1 MYKIKCP
8 DQPKSAL
15 GRYFHIDRQIPM
27 AEANGEE
34 QPRWNFVWKAKST
47 QSRSS
52 RGGIQSGKLGEL
64 HVDKEKDT
72 TSEIPELFLLDYILQ
87 DKSDGGS
94 SSLYSRR
101 DCHLNVTSNSA
112 SQPNSNL
119 DLLKSALKNRLQEV
133 SVYSNPLPIRTP
145 LERYSVRNA
154 FKIPS
159 LPSLSDVAIHAFV
172 VFRTVDTTDGSNKIN
187 WWSIEKNGRYII
199 LQQSPSIKEVS
210 ESVYDVERRKT
221 VRRLGPVKEL
231 TRANVNNTWLKGLF
245 ESIWETEQLNQPY
258 HLFTSNCQIFASFVF
273 EKVNDEGKKWS
284 TLISGIV
291 DSFGN
296 KKETIRPVIDANT
309 IKYHWIVQ
317 DSKYLI
323 YKALIENEHLS
334 EFQELLANYGTE
346 SINERD
352 SQGYTLLE
360 WAQAFTRGDVKMH
373 LLEKGAVES
382 ELIHRNV
389 FFIALQYW
397 NSKKQIND
405 NLKECLELD
414 YTDVN
419 ETGDTALHLALHGA
433 KWQIAKRILSENYAN
448 SVNSLG
454 EIPLHIAAK
463 SKGKMGLF
471 KKILNQTKSE
481 SVDKVD
487 KDGFTPLHWATF
499 VNPLRNDKIKL
510 LLDKGANINAQ
521 DTSDG
526 NTPLHF
532 ALMLQSITVTE
543 ILLKYISTNVGD
555 KVLDVNIK
563 NNDEQTALHWAAA
576 WPDIPVDLFKLILG
590 KYTDINAQDNNK
602 DTPLHAALM
611 GKSKTATKKLLKHD
625 AVDVNTGNIRKKTA
639 THFAAEWPDIPDKL
653 FKLILEKSVDIN
665 ATTDCGASNCGNCQC
680 HLTPLH
686 MALGTKSAVATRE
699 LLKHVK
705 LLDGKYVEDVDVN
718 AKDNHE
724 QTALYLAAMWAQI
737 PIELFTIILNK
748 STDINAKSKCEN
760 TPLSVALWNK
770 SETATRQLLQ
780 HVKWVDGKNFKDV
793 DVNIKNGEG
802 DTALHR
808 AAQWTDIPGDL
819 FKWILQKSTNVNAQN
834 KHGTTPLHFA
844 LWNKSKT
851 ATEELLKCDNLD
863 SNTKGFNNA
872 TALHLAT
879 SWPDIPRHCFRTIL
893 EKTADINATNI
904 HGETPL
910 LLALRGK
917 SVIASE
923 ELLGRLLLKGQV
935 SCISAE
941 INLIGTT
948 RNEYDVTA
956 LHCAA
961 SWPDIPEDI
970 FKKVLDQSIDINA
983 KTKCGATPL
992 HSALFNKSKTATEQ
1006 LLKHVKCVDGR
1017 EMEDVD
1023 VNIKGFKS
1031 DAALHVAVQWSDIP
1045 LDFLK
1050 SILEKTTDINAS
1062 NDDGETPLKLADICK
1077 LNKEAFKLLQHRS
1090 TSLILL
1096 CNKESEY
1103 ND

>member
-1 MYKIKCP
+1 MWSSGSTSSDLAKGK
-8 DQPKSAL
+8 
-15 GRYFHIDRQIPM
+15 
-27 AEANGEE
+27 E
-34 QPRWNFVWKAKST
+34 FVKNLLYV
-47 QSRSS
+47 Q
-52 RGGIQSGKLGEL
+52 

-119 DLLKSALKNRLQEV
+119 DILKSALKNRLLEV

-154 FKIPS
+154 LNIPS

-172 VFRTVDTTDGSNKIN
+172 VFKTMDTTDGSNKIIN

-199 LQQSPSIKEVS
+199 LQQSLYFKEVS

-231 TRANVNNTWLKGLF
+231 TKAYVNNRWLKGLF
-245 ESIWETEQLNQPY
+245 ASIWDTDQLNQPY
-258 HLFTSNCQIFASFVF
+258 HLFTSNCQIFASFIF
-273 EKVNDEGKKWS
+273 ENTNDEGKKWS

-291 DSFGN
+291 DSFGR

-309 IKYHWIVQ
+309 IKYHRVVQ
-317 DSKYLI
+317 DSKYPI
-323 YKALIENEHLS
+323 YKALIEKEDLP
-334 EFQELLANYGTE
+334 ELKDLLANYGTE

-360 WAQAFTRGDVKMH
+360 WAQAFTRRDVKMH

-382 ELIHRNV
+382 ELFHRNV

-397 NSKKQIND
+397 NYKKKDNN
-405 NLKECLELD
+405 NLKECVELD

-419 ETGDTALHLALHGA
+419 QTGDTAVHLALHGA
-433 KWQIAKRILSENYAN
+433 KWPIVKRILSENYAN

-463 SKGKMGLF
+463 SKGKIGLF

-487 KDGFTPLHWATF
+487 KDGFTPLHWAIF
-499 VNPLRNDKIKL
+499 VNPLRSDKIKL

-521 DTSDG
+521 DTSGG

-543 ILLKYISTNVGD
+543 ILLKYISKNVGD
-555 KVLDVNIK
+555 NKFLDVNIQ

-590 KYTDINAQDNNK
+590 KSTDINAQDNNK

-611 GKSKTATKKLLKHD
+611 GKSKTATKQLLKLQ
-625 AVDVNTGNIRKKTA
+625 AVDVNKTNIDKKTA
-639 THFAAEWPDIPDKL
+639 THLAALWSDIPEKL
-653 FKLILEKSVDIN
+653 FKLILEKSADIN
-665 ATTDCGASNCGNCQC
+665 ASSDCVASYCRNC
-680 HLTPLH
+680 HRTPLH
-686 MALGTKSAVATRE
+686 MALGSKSAVATRE

-718 AKDNHE
+718 AKDGHE
-724 QTALYLAAMWAQI
+724 QTALYWAAMWAQI

-748 STDINAKSKCEN
+748 SIDINAKSKCEN
-760 TPLSVALWNK
+760 TPLSIALWSK
-770 SETATRQLLQ
+770 SETATRQLLK
-780 HVKWVDGKNFKDV
+780 HIKWVDGKYLEDV
-793 DVNIKNGEG
+793 DVDIKLGEG
-802 DTALHR
+802 DIALHL

-834 KHGTTPLHFA
+834 KHGNTPLHFA
-844 LWNKSKT
+844 LWYKSKT

-863 SNTKGFNNA
+863 ANAKGFFNNA

-904 HGETPL
+904 HGESPL
-910 LLALRGK
+910 LLALVNQ

-923 ELLGRLLLKGQV
+923 ELLGRLLLEGQV
-935 SCISAE
+935 SGISAE
-941 INLIGTT
+941 INLIGAT
-948 RNEYDVTA
+948 RNEYDATA
-956 LHCAA
+956 LHYAVR
-961 SWPDIPEDI
+961 WPDIPEDI
-970 FKKVLDQSIDINA
+970 FKKVLHQSIDINA
-983 KTKCGATPL
+983 KTKCGDTPL
-992 HSALFNKSKTATEQ
+992 HSALFYKSKTATEQ

-1023 VNIKGFKS
+1023 VNIKWLKGN
-1031 DAALHVAVQWSDIP
+1031 AALHLAVRWSDIP
-1045 LDFLK
+1045 LDLLK
-1050 SILEKTTDINAS
+1050 GILEKTTDVNAP
-1062 NDDGETPLKLADICK
+1062 NDDGETPLNLADECK
-1077 LNKEAFKLLQHRS
+1077 LNKEAFKLLQHRVDS
-1090 TSLILL
+1090 TV
-1096 CNKESEY
+1096 
-1103 ND
+1103 

>member
-1 MYKIKCP
+1 MWSSGSTSSDLAKGK
-8 DQPKSAL
+8 
-15 GRYFHIDRQIPM
+15 
-27 AEANGEE
+27 E
-34 QPRWNFVWKAKST
+34 FVKNLLYV
-47 QSRSS
+47 Q
-52 RGGIQSGKLGEL
+52 

-119 DLLKSALKNRLQEV
+119 DILKSALKNRLLEV

-154 FKIPS
+154 LNIPS

-172 VFRTVDTTDGSNKIN
+172 VFKTVDTTDDSKIN
-187 WWSIEKNGRYII
+187 WWSIEKNGKYII
-199 LQQSPSIKEVS
+199 LQQSLCKQVS

-231 TRANVNNTWLKGLF
+231 TRAYVNNRWLKGLF
-245 ESIWETEQLNQPY
+245 ESIWKTGQLNQPY
-258 HLFTSNCQIFASFVF
+258 HLFFSNCQIFASFVF
-273 EKVNDEGKKWS
+273 EKTNDEGKKWS

-291 DSFGN
+291 DSFES

-317 DSKYLI
+317 DSKYPI
-323 YKALIENEHLS
+323 YKALIEKEDLP
-334 EFQELLANYGTE
+334 ELKDLLANYGTE

-360 WAQAFTRGDVKMH
+360 WVEAFTRENVKAH

-382 ELIHRNV
+382 ELFHRNV

-397 NSKKQIND
+397 NSKKQDNN
-405 NLKECLELD
+405 NLKECVELD

-419 ETGDTALHLALHGA
+419 QTGDTALHLALYGA
-433 KWQIAKRILSENYAN
+433 KWPIAKRILSENYAN

-454 EIPLHIAAK
+454 EVPLHIVAK
-463 SKGKMGLF
+463 SKGKIGLF
-471 KKILNQTKSE
+471 KKILNQTKFE
-481 SVDKVD
+481 NVDRVD
-487 KDGFTPLHWATF
+487 NFGFTPLHWATF
-499 VNPLRNDKIKL
+499 VNPLRNDIKIKL

-521 DTSDG
+521 NTSDG

-532 ALMLQSITVTE
+532 ALMLQSITGTE
-543 ILLKYISTNVGD
+543 ILLKYVSKNLGNT
-555 KVLDVNIK
+555 VLDVDIQ

-576 WPDIPVDLFKLILG
+576 WPDIPVDLLKLILG
-590 KYTDINAQDNNK
+590 KSANINVQNK
-602 DTPLHAALM
+602 IKETPLHAALM
-611 GKSKTATKKLLKHD
+611 NKSKTATKKLLKLQ
-625 AVDVNTGNIRKKTA
+625 AVDVKKGNIHKKTA
-639 THFAAEWPDIPDKL
+639 IHFASEWPGIPDKL
-653 FKLILEKSVDIN
+653 FKLILDKSVDIT
-665 ATTDCGASNCGNCQC
+665 ATTDCKNCP
-680 HLTPLH
+680 LTPLH
-686 MALGTKSAVATRE
+686 IALGSKSAVATRE

-718 AKDNHE
+718 AKDGHE

-748 STDINAKSKCEN
+748 SIDINAKSKCEN

-770 SETATRQLLQ
+770 SETATRQLLK
-780 HVKWVDGKNFKDV
+780 HVKCVDGKYLEDV
-793 DVNIKNGEG
+793 DVDIKNTAG
-802 DTALHR
+802 DIALHL

-834 KHGTTPLHFA
+834 QHGATPLHFA
-844 LWNKSKT
+844 LWHKSKT
-851 ATEELLKCDNLD
+851 ATEELFKCDKLDVNAKNL
-863 SNTKGFNNA
+863 SNA
-872 TALHLAT
+872 TALHMAT

-893 EKTADINATNI
+893 EKSADINATNI
-904 HGETPL
+904 HGNSPL
-910 LLALRGK
+910 LLALQCK

-923 ELLGRLLLKGQV
+923 ELLGRLLLKGEV
-935 SCISAE
+935 AGISAQV
-941 INLIGTT
+941 NLVDTT
-948 RNEYDVTA
+948 RNEDDATA
-956 LHCAA
+956 LHYAT

-970 FKKVLDQSIDINA
+970 FKKVLHQSIDINA
-983 KTKCGATPL
+983 INKHGATPL
-992 HSALFNKSKTATEQ
+992 HIALFNKSKTATEQ
-1006 LLKHVKCVDGR
+1006 ILEHVKCVDGR

-1023 VNIKGFKS
+1023 VNIKWLKGNL
-1031 DAALHVAVQWSDIP
+1031 ALHEAVQWSDIP
-1045 LDFLK
+1045 LDLFK
-1050 SILEKTTDINAS
+1050 RILDKTTDVKAPN
-1062 NDDGETPLKLADICK
+1062 NDGETPLQLANECK
-1077 LNKEAFKLLQHRS
+1077 LNKEAFELLQHRVDS
-1090 TSLILL
+1090 TV
-1096 CNKESEY
+1096 
-1103 ND
+1103 

>member
-1 MYKIKCP
+1 MWSSGSTSSDLAKGK
-8 DQPKSAL
+8 
-15 GRYFHIDRQIPM
+15 
-27 AEANGEE
+27 E
-34 QPRWNFVWKAKST
+34 FVK
-47 QSRSS
+47 
-52 RGGIQSGKLGEL
+52 KLL
-64 HVDKEKDT
+64 YVQHFDKEKDT

-87 DKSDGGS
+87 DKSDDGS

-112 SQPNSNL
+112 SQPKSNL
-119 DLLKSALKNRLQEV
+119 DILKSALKHGLQYV
-133 SVYSNPLPIRTP
+133 YVYSNPLPIRTP

-154 FKIPS
+154 LNMPS

-172 VFRTVDTTDGSNKIN
+172 VFQTEDTTNGSNKIN

-210 ESVYDVERRKT
+210 EIVYDVERRKA

-231 TRANVNNTWLKGLF
+231 TKAYVNNRWLKGLF
-245 ESIWETEQLNQPY
+245 ASIWETEQLNQPY

-309 IKYHWIVQ
+309 IKYHWVVQ
-317 DSKYLI
+317 DSKYPI
-323 YKALIENEHLS
+323 YKALIENEDLS
-334 EFQELLANYGTE
+334 ELKDLLANYGTE

-360 WAQAFTRGDVKMH
+360 WAQAFTRRDVKMH

-382 ELIHRNV
+382 ELFHRNV

-397 NSKKQIND
+397 NYKKKDSN
-405 NLKECLELD
+405 NLKECVELD

-419 ETGDTALHLALHGA
+419 QTGDTALHLALHGA
-433 KWQIAKRILSENYAN
+433 KWPIAKRIVSENYAN

-463 SKGKMGLF
+463 SKGKIGLF

-487 KDGFTPLHWATF
+487 KDGFTPLHWAIF

-521 DTSDG
+521 DTSGG

-543 ILLKYISTNVGD
+543 ILLKYISKNVGD
-555 KVLDVNIK
+555 NKFVDVNIK

-576 WPDIPVDLFKLILG
+576 WPDIPVDLFKLIF
-590 KYTDINAQDNNK
+590 KNSTDINVKENNK
-602 DTPLHAALM
+602 STPLHVALM
-611 GKSKTATKKLLKHD
+611 SKSKTATKKLLKHD

-639 THFAAEWPDIPDKL
+639 IHFAAEWPDIPDKL
-653 FKLILEKSVDIN
+653 FKFILDKSVDIN
-665 ATTDCGASNCGNCQC
+665 ATTDCGDSNCGNCQC

-718 AKDNHE
+718 AKDGHE
-724 QTALYLAAMWAQI
+724 ETALYLAAMWAQI

-748 STDINAKSKCEN
+748 STEINAKSKCEN

-770 SETATRQLLQ
+770 SETATRELLK
-780 HVKWVDGKNFKDV
+780 HVKWVDGKYFEDV
-793 DVNIKNGEG
+793 DVNIKNEEG

-819 FKWILQKSTNVNAQN
+819 FKWILQKSANVNAQN
-834 KHGTTPLHFA
+834 KHGNTPLFMA
-844 LWNKSKT
+844 LRNYSKT

-863 SNTKGFNNA
+863 ANAKGFCNM
-872 TALHLAT
+872 TALHLVAL
-879 SWPDIPRHCFRTIL
+879 WPDIPRHFFRTIL
-893 EKTADINATNI
+893 TKSADINAITT
-904 HGETPL
+904 GGDSPL
-910 LLALRGK
+910 LLALQYK

-935 SCISAE
+935 SGISAE
-941 INLIGTT
+941 INLIGAT
-948 RNEYDVTA
+948 RNEYDPTA
-956 LHCAA
+956 LHYAA

-970 FKKVLDQSIDINA
+970 FKKILDQSIDINA
-983 KTKCGATPL
+983 KNKCGDTPL
-992 HSALFNKSKTATEQ
+992 HSALFSKSKIATEQ

-1023 VNIKGFKS
+1023 VNIKGFKGNL
-1031 DAALHVAVQWSDIP
+1031 ALHEAVQWSDIP
-1045 LDFLK
+1045 LDLFK
-1050 SILEKTTDINAS
+1050 GILEKTTDVNP
-1062 NDDGETPLKLADICK
+1062 NNDGETPLQLADEYK
-1077 LNKEAFKLLQHRS
+1077 LNKKAFELLQHRVDS
-1090 TSLILL
+1090 TV
-1096 CNKESEY
+1096 
-1103 ND
+1103 